1 MNKYPKHVHGVFTDI
16 VGSDKEISKFEVFL
30 NSSPDKSSDQLN
42 TLTGTYR
49 NIVSKWKGNFESVA
63 LLEELILQYRSMEN
77 LSEIKLSIV
86 RDEYIYARSPF
97 YRRGGSTKDI
107 RVIVG
112 RTDIDSDDLERLSKD
127 LKFMEICQRK
137 IKTTMGAIIAQN
149 RNIYSKVVK

>member
-1 MNKYPKHVHGVFTDI
+1 MNKYPKHVNGVFTE
-16 VGSDKEISKFEVFL
+16 VMGSDKELSKFEIFL
-30 NSSPDKSSDQLN
+30 NTSPQDSSDELSK
-42 TLTGTYR
+42 LTQTYT
-49 NIVSKWKGNFESVA
+49 NIVTKWKGNFESVA
-63 LLEELILQYRSMEN
+63 LLEELILQMRSMET

-112 RTDIDSDDLERLSKD
+112 RTDIDGDDLDDLSKD

-137 IKTTMGAIIAQN
+137 IKTSMGRIIAQN
-149 RNIYSKVVK
+149 KNIYSRVVK

>member
-1 MNKYPKHVHGVFTDI
+1 MIRHPKHVNGVFTEV
-16 VGSDKEISKFEVFL
+16 VGSDKEISKFEIFL
-30 NSSPDKSSDQLN
+30 NSSPKDPSTELVN
-42 TLTGTYR
+42 L

-63 LLEELILQYRSMEN
+63 LLEELILQLRSMEN

-112 RTDIDSDDLERLSKD
+112 RTDIDGDDLNRLSKD
-127 LKFMEICQRK
+127 IKFMEVCQRK
-137 IKTTMGAIIAQN
+137 IKTAMGSVIAMN
-149 RNIYSKVVK
+149 KNIYSRVVK

>member
-1 MNKYPKHVHGVFTDI
+1 MNKYPKHVNGVFTE
-16 VGSDKEISKFEVFL
+16 VMGSDKELSKFEIFL
-30 NSSPDKSSDQLN
+30 NTSPQDSSNELSK
-42 TLTGTYR
+42 LTQTYT
-49 NIVSKWKGNFESVA
+49 NIVTKWKGNFESVA
-63 LLEELILQYRSMEN
+63 LLEELILQMRSMET

-112 RTDIDSDDLERLSKD
+112 RTDINGDNLDDLSKD

-137 IKTTMGAIIAQN
+137 IKTSMGRIIS
-149 RNIYSKVVK
+149 RNTDGCGWVVK